1 MMYLLSIGMVI
12 VFLMVLTHQHV
23 ESREI
28 LVNHSHGVIMRTYGK
43 RRSPLYGFARIISK
57 SAIIIIIGGCLL

>member
-1 MMYLLSIGMVI
+1 MMYLLTTIGMVL
-12 VFLMVLTHQHV
+12 VFLMMMTHHV

-43 RRSPLYGFARIISK
+43 RRSPLYGFARIVSK
-57 SAIIIIIGGCLL
+57 SAIVIIIGGCLL